1 MRLAAVDEMNEVS
14 LAMSLLIL
22 ISTVLVLEYI
32 LRAHPVPAARN
43 VAPLPSRLT
52 VDDPGHQAITTQLL
66 DAAQALDRQGRGP
79 APPTFPPTDHR
90 HQPHTH
96 TRCLLFRAK
105 KPIV

>member
-79 APPTFPPTDHR
+79 APPPSPHPTTATSHILTPDASSSALKSR
-90 HQPHTH
+90 
-96 TRCLLFRAK
+96 
-105 KPIV
+105 